1 MRMGQEMKEL
11 KETIEFINN
20 DLSSKDEEILR
31 VRIKIRQVDMER
43 ERLE

>member
-1 MRMGQEMKEL
+1 MGQEMKEL

-31 VRIKIRQVDMER
+31 VRIKIR
-43 ERLE
+43 

>member
-31 VRIKIRQVDMER
+31 VRIKIR
-43 ERLE
+43 